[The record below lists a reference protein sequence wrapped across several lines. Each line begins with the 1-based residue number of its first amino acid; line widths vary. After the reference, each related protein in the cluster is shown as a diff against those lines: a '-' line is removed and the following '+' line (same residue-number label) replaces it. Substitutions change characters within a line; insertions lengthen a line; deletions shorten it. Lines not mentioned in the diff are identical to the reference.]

1 MLPNICEK
9 LTKCF
14 LSQNLTLHQESCN
27 CLSFFILFLCV
38 YYLFRKDYTNCK
50 CLPRSLMFRTEGS
63 IILHYSYTD
72 LRKLVVHQRYELFEK
87 SILHSFIVK

>member
-1 MLPNICEK
+1 M
-9 LTKCF
+9 F
-14 LSQNLTLHQESCN
+14 LVTEFNLAPGELQ
-27 CLSFFILFLCV
+27 LSEFFILFLCV
-38 YYLFRKDYTNCK
+38 YYLFHKDYTNCK

>member
-1 MLPNICEK
+1 M
-9 LTKCF
+9 F
-14 LSQNLTLHQESCN
+14 LVTEFNLAPGELQ
-27 CLSFFILFLCV
+27 LSEFFILFLCV

-87 SILHSFIVK
+87 SILHSFIIK